1 MTNDI
6 EILLDGLDENS
17 IGSILKK
24 WKEINTMKK
33 KMEDVEEMLKTKV
46 KIFLKERMWNKYLDE
61 NSKISVTLTSEQ
73 REVIDK
79 KQLRLI
85 LSESQI
91 SQVVR
96 LEHHEKLMILTP
108 EARERMRK
116 YVKKQEV

>member
-1 MTNDI
+1 
-6 EILLDGLDENS
+6 
-17 IGSILKK
+17 
-24 WKEINTMKK
+24 
-33 KMEDVEEMLKTKV
+33 
-46 KIFLKERMWNKYLDE
+46 MWNKYLDE

>member
-61 NSKISVTLTSEQ
+61 HSKISVTLTSEQ